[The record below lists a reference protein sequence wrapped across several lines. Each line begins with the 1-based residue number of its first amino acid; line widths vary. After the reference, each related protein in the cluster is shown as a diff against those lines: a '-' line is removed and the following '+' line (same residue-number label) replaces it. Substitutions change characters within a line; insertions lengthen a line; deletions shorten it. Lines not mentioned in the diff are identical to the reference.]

1 MVPKGFGRT
10 TSRALFPHLTMR
22 KRTPDLVWGKER
34 ESKHKK
40 LKKTS
45 GPEGI
50 RTPDLQHVRLAS

>member
-40 LKKTS
+40 TAMVPKGFEPLTS
-45 GPEGI
+45 
-50 RTPDLQHVRLAS
+50 SM